1 MCYCTFHFSFYLFF
15 SVIEDGSC
23 HFMCTLLGGHITLCS
38 DKNVLGHW
46 KLCSGK
52 WKCTSPPP
60 LVIGRVIAVVDAKTP
75 SIKWPVPWLI
85 VKNTK
90 IQLLLLYLC
99 FSPHFEV
106 IGFVIL
112 FKCRLRAVSLFS
124 WSVEENARDTQMTT
138 RVTEGA
144 RRAAG
149 CRPRHSA
156 RRSRARALPRLNL
169 KKKRDCSHSS
179 LSKSIPTLTESLG
192 RSVPPRPS
200 KVDPV

>member
-1 MCYCTFHFSFYLFF
+1 M
-15 SVIEDGSC
+15 
-23 HFMCTLLGGHITLCS
+23 
-38 DKNVLGHW
+38 
-46 KLCSGK
+46 
-52 WKCTSPPP
+52 
-60 LVIGRVIAVVDAKTP
+60 
-75 SIKWPVPWLI
+75 

-90 IQLLLLYLC
+90 IQLLLLYFC

-124 WSVEENARDTQMTT
+124 WSVEENARGTQMTT

-144 RRAAG
+144 RRAGG

-156 RRSRARALPRLNL
+156 RRPRARALPPLNL
-169 KKKRDCSHSS
+169 KKKRDCSQSS
-179 LSKSIPTLTESLG
+179 LSKSIPWGGEGGGTLKESLG
-192 RSVPPRPS
+192 RSLPPRPS